1 MKNLKVVLKWCKDH
15 IVWILGG
22 LVAALAT
29 VLAISHEKAKVK
41 GAHLGKQMTALKAEK
56 TKMER
61 LRTETTE
68 AIEENDETQK
78 RIRKKVQ
85 EVDVKIEEVRREAH
99 RIDDDEV
106 VARFNRL
113 YGE

>member
-1 MKNLKVVLKWCKDH
+1 MRNLKRVLSWSKDH

-22 LVAALAT
+22 LVAILAS

-41 GAHLGKQMTALKAEK
+41 GTYLGKQMKALKTEK
-56 TKMER
+56 TKIER

-68 AIEENDETQK
+68 AIEENDEAQK
-78 RIRKKVQ
+78 RIRKRVQ
-85 EVDVKIEEVRREAH
+85 EVDVEIEEVRREAH